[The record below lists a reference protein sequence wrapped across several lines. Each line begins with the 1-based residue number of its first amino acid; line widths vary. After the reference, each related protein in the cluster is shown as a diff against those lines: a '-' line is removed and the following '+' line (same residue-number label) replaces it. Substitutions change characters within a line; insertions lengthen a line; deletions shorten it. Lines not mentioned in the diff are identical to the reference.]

1 MLLESRSI
9 DIFHRWS
16 QVVNLLQRHRATTPG
31 EYSEQSSETGRRFLR
46 SDDAD
51 TTCHLFRDSLHAGQ
65 HYYDVRGKLHRGNLR
80 DQTRRSA
87 HRGVSG
93 QNLLRAKK
101 HSVKVYTSHGLSS
114 DVHRVV
120 GLRTENTEHITTN
133 THRVVSSLSLYEFS
147 SSVLRISRDLTI
159 RNHLGTEFLR
169 RLLQQEV

>member
-16 QVVNLLQRHRATTPG
+16 QVVNLLQGHRATTSG
-31 EYSEQSSETGRRFLR
+31 EHSEQSSETGRRFLR

-51 TTCHLFRDSLHAGQ
+51 TTCHLFRDSVHAGQ
-65 HYYDVRGKLHRGNLR
+65 HYYDLRGKLHRGNLR
-80 DQTRRSA
+80 DQTCRGA

-101 HSVKVYTSHGLSS
+101 HSVKVYTSHGLSC

-120 GLRTENTEHITTN
+120 GLRIENTEHITTN
-133 THRVVSSLSLYEFS
+133 THRLVSSLSLYEFS
-147 SSVLRISRDLTI
+147 SSMLRISRDLTV